1 LLDTAT
7 IDAASLFSAYGGPV
21 APQAAW
27 HALWTRSH
35 CEQLVHDHLLQ
46 KGYQAFLP
54 TVSRWS
60 VRRGK
65 RQVVRQP
72 MFPSYLFVRE
82 AMGKAAYLEVVRVR
96 GVVRVLGDRW
106 DRLATIP
113 DDEIAAIERLS
124 STQQPVECFPYLTE
138 GEKVRIATGP
148 LAGIEGIFVKARPR
162 QQLLVLSVHLLQRSV
177 AVVVDSHEVVPA

>member
-1 LLDTAT
+1 
-7 IDAASLFSAYGGPV
+7 
-21 APQAAW
+21 
-27 HALWTRSH
+27 
-35 CEQLVHDHLLQ
+35 
-46 KGYQAFLP
+46 
-54 TVSRWS
+54 
-60 VRRGK
+60 
-65 RQVVRQP
+65 

-82 AMGKAAYLEVVRVR
+82 AMDKSAYLEIVRVR

-113 DDEIAAIERLS
+113 EDQIAAIERLS
-124 STQQPVECFPYLTE
+124 STEQPVESFPYLTE
-138 GEKVRIATGP
+138 GEKVRITTGP